1 MLTEKQVEEFKE
13 MLKNS
18 KYVYTI
24 LRHCSKSGMKRII
37 SVYIIINSEHYSLDF
52 NIEQLKIA
60 KRDKDGKGLIVK
72 GCGMD
77 MGFWLVNNIF
87 AKMFGYDYNWQEKHK
102 HQWL

>member
-52 NIEQLKIA
+52 NIEQLLIA

-72 GCGMD
+72 GVGMD
-77 MGFWLVNNIF
+77 MGFYLVD
-87 AKMFGYDYNWQEKHK
+87 KMFRKLFGYDYNWQEKHK